1 MVERDHS
8 FQCSAEYGCVYVS
21 RSFFFQTNGIA
32 RFDGLN
38 FFS

>member
-21 RSFFFQTNGIA
+21 RSFFS
-32 RFDGLN
+32 RPMGLPDLMV
-38 FFS
+38 